1 MNESAPPPGLQ
12 HRQLQ
17 QLITGL
23 DDGIV
28 LVNFDKTIRWAN
40 DRALALHEVKRLQDL
55 GPDIGEYRKRFH
67 LTYRNKLPVHEDD
80 FPIERAMKGEA
91 PRAVTIEISPTGEP
105 DNPWTHTIRCFVIT
119 DNAGAPEYMVL
130 IIDDETG
137 RFEAE
142 DRFESAF
149 NANPAPALICRLSDL
164 RFARANRGF
173 LEMTGY
179 GDNDIVGRSV
189 YEFDVLNGSVDRD
202 DAIKKLHKRQTIPQ
216 TEADLP
222 LPDGGTKRVIVAG
235 QPIEI
240 ADERCMLFTFADL
253 EPRRRAEK
261 ALEASEERFSRA
273 FKLSPLP
280 TWICDPSSFEFVEVN
295 AAFVRL
301 TGYAKEQILG
311 RSPLDLRL
319 WADPLSQRNLAQAL
333 EDQRT
338 LSSFDIQMRTQDGSS
353 IDGLLSAE
361 IIDINGRRNAL
372 CVLQD
377 ITERKRS
384 EAELITAIET
394 VMSDTSWFSRTIVD
408 KLASLR
414 SVTRQGPS
422 RPKAE
427 ALSARERNVLELVCK
442 GHSDAEIAEQLALSR
457 NTVRNHLA
465 SIFRK
470 IGVNRRGAAVAW
482 AQESGFTA

>member
-1 MNESAPPPGLQ
+1 MDQSSPPPALQ

-28 LVNFDKTIRWAN
+28 LVNFDKTILWAN
-40 DRALALHEVKRLQDL
+40 DRALALHGVEHLEQL
-55 GPDIGEYRKRFH
+55 GTDIGEYRKRFH

-91 PRAVTIEISPTGEP
+91 PRAVTIEISPTGKP
-105 DNPWTHTIRCFVIT
+105 DNPWTHTIRCFVIA
-119 DNAGAPEYMVL
+119 DDAGEPEYMVL

-164 RFARANRGF
+164 RFVRVNGGF
-173 LEMTGY
+173 RDMTGY
-179 GDNDIVGRSV
+179 ADSDLVGRSV
-189 YEFDVLNGSVDRD
+189 YEFDVLSGSDDREA
-202 DAIKKLHKRQTIPQ
+202 AIKQLHAGRTISQ
-216 TEADLP
+216 TETDLP
-222 LPDGGTKRVIVAG
+222 LPDGGTKWVIVAG

-261 ALEASEERFSRA
+261 ALEASEQRFSKA
-273 FKLSPLP
+273 FKLSPVP
-280 TWICDPSSFEFVEVN
+280 TWICDPICFEFIEVN

-301 TGYAKEQILG
+301 TGYAKEQIVG

-319 WADPLSQRNLAQAL
+319 WADPLSQRNLTKAL
-333 EDQRT
+333 EDRN
-338 LSSFDIQMRTQDGSS
+338 SVSGFDIQIRTQDGSPM
-353 IDGLLSAE
+353 DGLLSAE
-361 IIDINGRRNAL
+361 IIDINGRRSAL
-372 CVLQD
+372 CVMQD

-384 EAELITAIET
+384 EAELMTAIET
-394 VMSDTSWFSRTIVD
+394 VMSETSWFSRTIVD
-408 KLASLR
+408 KLAALR
-414 SVTRQGPS
+414 SVTRQAPS
-422 RPKAE
+422 RPRAE
-427 ALSARERNVLELVCK
+427 TLSARERSVMELICK
-442 GHSDAEIAEQLALSR
+442 GYSDAEIAEQLSLSK

-465 SIFRK
+465 SIFKK
-470 IGVNRRGAAVAW
+470 IGVNRRGAAIAW
-482 AQESGFTA
+482 ARETGFTA

>member
-1 MNESAPPPGLQ
+1 MDHSSPPPALQ

-28 LVNFDKTIRWAN
+28 LVNFDKTILWAN
-40 DRALALHEVKRLQDL
+40 DRALALHGVERLEDL
-55 GPDIGEYRKRFH
+55 GSSIGEYRKRFH
-67 LTYRNKLPVHEDD
+67 LTYRNKLQIHEDD
-80 FPIERAMKGEA
+80 FPIERAIKGEP

-105 DNPWTHTIRCFVIT
+105 DNPWTHTIRCFVIA
-119 DNAGAPEYMVL
+119 DDAGEPEYMVL

-164 RFARANRGF
+164 RFARVNRGF

-179 GDNDIVGRSV
+179 DDKDICGRSV
-189 YEFDVLNGSVDRD
+189 YEFDVLNGSADRD

-222 LPDGGTKRVIVAG
+222 LPDGSSKWVIVAG

-261 ALEASEERFSRA
+261 ALEASEERFSTA
-273 FKLSPLP
+273 FKLSPVP
-280 TWICDPSSFEFVEVN
+280 TWICDPSSFEFIEVN
-295 AAFVRL
+295 TAFVRL
-301 TGYAKEQILG
+301 AGYAKDQILG

-319 WADPLSQRNLAQAL
+319 WADPLSQRNLAQVL
-333 EDQRT
+333 QDQRT
-338 LSSFDIQMRTQDGSS
+338 LASFDIRMRTQDGSS
-353 IDGLLSAE
+353 IDGLLNAE
-361 IIDINGRRNAL
+361 IIDINGRRSAL

-408 KLASLR
+408 KLAALR

-427 ALSARERNVLELVCK
+427 ALS
-442 GHSDAEIAEQLALSR
+442 
-457 NTVRNHLA
+457 VR
-465 SIFRK
+465 
-470 IGVNRRGAAVAW
+470 
-482 AQESGFTA
+482 